1 MKPANFFVNVT
12 WLTAGNLAVK
22 PVWFVF
28 ITYVCIRTIGVEQYG
43 VMAAALALMSI
54 VDGTRMLGT
63 STLSVREVARRKER
77 SSLFFTNFLVT
88 RGVLS
93 LIGIAAGLVIATLL
107 GNRSVLF
114 TVALAG
120 LYIVARSFTEFC
132 RTFYRANEIFKREAY
147 STVLEKILVV
157 ISGSVALAIVPSA
170 ASVLLGMSLGMIAT
184 SAVNY
189 RWVVSE
195 FARFKKSLLDSD
207 FVRKTIPL
215 AIPLGLSN
223 LFILLFLRT
232 DSVMIE
238 AFVGEVATAQYALA
252 FRILEALVIVP
263 SIFVTVLL
271 PRLSILSNTDLSM
284 FRRISWRTTLGMFF
298 VSTCLSAVVW
308 AGAPTIIHLID
319 DSAVMLPSVPL
330 LQVLIWSFPLSAT
343 NFLLS
348 TTLTAANKQK
358 PMAIILG
365 IAAVLNIGL
374 NLWSIPVYGATG
386 AAFATIA
393 TQIVVSIS
401 FQVLLGF
408 RVPGRVDESLF
419 PEADFEN

>member
-1 MKPANFFVNVT
+1 MKHANFFVNVT

-28 ITYVCIRTIGVEQYG
+28 ITYVCIRTIGAEQYG

-54 VDGTRMLGT
+54 VDGTLMPGT
-63 STLSVREVARRKER
+63 STLTVREVARRKER
-77 SSLFFTNFLVT
+77 SSLFFTNFLVA

-93 LIGIAAGLVIATLL
+93 LVGIAAGLAIATLL

-170 ASVLLGMSLGMIAT
+170 SSVLLGMSLVMIAT

-195 FARFKKSLLDSD
+195 FAKFRRSLLDSD
-207 FVRKTIPL
+207 FVRNAIPL

-271 PRLSILSNTDLSM
+271 PRLSILSKTDLSM
-284 FRRISWRTTLGMFF
+284 FHRISWRTTLGMFF
-298 VSTCLSAVVW
+298 VATFLSAAVW
-308 AGAPTIIHLID
+308 AGAPTIIRLID

-348 TTLTAANKQK
+348 TTLTAADKQK
-358 PMAIILG
+358 SMAIILG
-365 IAAVLNIGL
+365 IAAVLNIVL

-386 AAFATIA
+386 AAYATIA
-393 TQIVVSIS
+393 TQIIVSIS
-401 FQVLLGF
+401 FLYVMGAATQGS
-408 RVPGRVDESLF
+408 E
-419 PEADFEN
+419 E

>member
-28 ITYVCIRTIGVEQYG
+28 ITYVCIRTIGAEQYG

-54 VDGTRMLGT
+54 VDGTLMLGT

-93 LIGIAAGLVIATLL
+93 LVGIAAGLAIATLL
-107 GNRSVLF
+107 GNQSVLF

-207 FVRKTIPL
+207 FVRNAIPL

-271 PRLSILSNTDLSM
+271 PRLSILSKTDLSM
-284 FRRISWRTTLGMFF
+284 FHRISWRTTLGMFF
-298 VSTCLSAVVW
+298 VATFLSAAVW
-308 AGAPTIIHLID
+308 AGAPTIIRLID

-348 TTLTAANKQK
+348 TTLTAADKQK
-358 PMAIILG
+358 SMAIILG
-365 IAAVLNIGL
+365 IAAVLNIVL

-386 AAFATIA
+386 AAYATIA
-393 TQIVVSIS
+393 TQIIVSIS
-401 FQVLLGF
+401 FLYVMGAATQGS
-408 RVPGRVDESLF
+408 E
-419 PEADFEN
+419 E